1 MKKLK
6 TKTFFTLFIIL
17 SIFLVTILFIF
28 NYQNYSR
35 EKSQIANNLKNINS
49 MVFDNR
55 KNKDDK
61 KVMDYEP
68 PKEDMVYDDLD
79 KKIIL
84 DYDVYTVLLSNDNSI
99 REIFSHNNQSDN
111 SSINDIARDILDNN
125 PSEGI
130 IVKSLFISDYAYN
143 YKNGN
148 YLLIIDVSNVKARLL
163 KNLRISLIIFIVFEI
178 MIFYLSRLI
187 TKWLTKPAL
196 DSYQKQ
202 KDFIADA
209 SHELKTPV
217 AVIMANADALEA
229 DMSEKKWL
237 NNIKQE
243 TEKMNN
249 LITNLLNLS
258 KIENQF
264 DKSMYEL
271 NDISKIVN
279 KNILTFESL
288 AFEKNV
294 KIKDDI
300 EDNIVFK
307 SNALEMNEL
316 ISILI
321 DNAIKHADN
330 KSTINVSLNK
340 KSEGIVLKVANKGDE
355 IDPKDYD
362 KIFERFY
369 RVDESHNRNSNR
381 YGLGLAIAKS
391 IVEKHDGKI
400 SVDSKEHITTFKV
413 IFKK

>member
-35 EKSQIANNLKNINS
+35 EKSQITNNLKNINS